1 MSSHDF
7 RHPNFNL
14 LTDANLF
21 RYIASVRDGVLIGT
35 RPSINL
41 AVAHLT
47 APSVVRIGQDHMNL
61 ATYRDGLRA
70 QLKAVYPRLDLVS
83 TLTEGD
89 AEDYRRLL
97 RGKTRVEC
105 MPNGVADTAGLRAP
119 LDNKVVIAAG
129 PGHAAEGV
137 RPAAAGMGE
146 GGPGPPGLGAA
157 DLRRGQCRRRS
168 CASRSRSWGSATARA

>member
-1 MSSHDF
+1 MPLTIRFLIMNAFAVGGTIRTTFTTAGELAKRHDVEIVSVFRRRDDTALPLPAGVRLRALTDLRASTLEHAPAPRRWAAEQRTRLMSSHDF

-21 RYIASVRDGVLIGT
+21 RYIASVREGVLIGT
-35 RPSINL
+35 RPGINL

-89 AEDYRRLL
+89 AEDYR
-97 RGKTRVEC
+97 
-105 MPNGVADTAGLRAP
+105 
-119 LDNKVVIAAG
+119 
-129 PGHAAEGV
+129 
-137 RPAAAGMGE
+137 
-146 GGPGPPGLGAA
+146 
-157 DLRRGQCRRRS
+157 
-168 CASRSRSWGSATARA
+168 